1 MEDFY
6 KILEEIRPD
15 IDFKQETQLVDDG
28 LLDSFDIVSIVSDL
42 NDHFDIAI
50 RVNELSPENFN
61 SADTIYKMCLK
72 LQEKK

>member
-15 IDFKQETQLVDDG
+15 IDFKEETKLVDDG

-61 SADTIYKMCLK
+61 SAEAIY
-72 LQEKK
+72 